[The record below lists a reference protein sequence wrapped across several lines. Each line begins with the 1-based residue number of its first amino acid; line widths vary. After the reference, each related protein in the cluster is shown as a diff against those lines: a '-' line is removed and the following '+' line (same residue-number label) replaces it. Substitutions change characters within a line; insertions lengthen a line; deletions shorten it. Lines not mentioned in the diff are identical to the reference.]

1 MKSGENRFWMNPS
14 TESWNACI
22 ISRKRVHGHLAPAWL
37 GGRLFRFSHHGPT
50 TSAIQWKI
58 RICNTWTHG
67 IEIPKS
73 NKKVKYI
80 HDIHYVHCI
89 HTLHTCI
96 HAFHA
101 LHAYMHTSHTC
112 THAYIHTIHAYIH
125 YMHWLHA
132 HTYTYIHALHY
143 TTPHYITSHHT
154 TLHTPHAL
162 HTLHTL
168 HALHHKNQEISSKN
182 HIHTCLVPKSFLNE
196 HWHWILKCMHDL
208 QEAWSW
214 TPCSCMT
221 SWSAVPLFTS
231 WPPHV
236 KSNEKI
242 AFATWNPW
250 PWNGQKSIH
259 TMASTCEIQ
268 WKNRFCNMESMAL
281 NCLKSIEKSI
291 WTPVFNVFCWKPRD
305 FDDKGFFLSTFLKP
319 R

>member
-1 MKSGENRFWMNPS
+1 MHKSKPGKKWARSLHHGKASCGWRSCFQIGFWRIYLVDPFPHCTVAMKSGENRFWMNPS

-112 THAYIHTIHAYIH
+112 THAYIHTIHAYMH

-168 HALHHKNQEISSKN
+168 HALH
-182 HIHTCLVPKSFLNE
+182 
-196 HWHWILKCMHDL
+196 
-208 QEAWSW
+208 
-214 TPCSCMT
+214 
-221 SWSAVPLFTS
+221 
-231 WPPHV
+231 
-236 KSNEKI
+236 
-242 AFATWNPW
+242 
-250 PWNGQKSIH
+250 
-259 TMASTCEIQ
+259 
-268 WKNRFCNMESMAL
+268 
-281 NCLKSIEKSI
+281 
-291 WTPVFNVFCWKPRD
+291 
-305 FDDKGFFLSTFLKP
+305 
-319 R
+319 